1 MLIISIY
8 FIFYV
13 IFFRLRYPVAT
24 FIFFLFSL
32 SFFSGWL
39 IGEKISIENW
49 SDLFNLI
56 FSIFVLSCFALSFCS
71 CPAKSEF
78 SISNI
83 GFFKFSAIV
92 LSILL
97 IPALFI
103 NIYIIVGSLDYV
115 LSGNVSITEF
125 KNQGEAAKLIRS
137 WINPNL
143 VFYAN
148 FVSAVGLVSIFYHF
162 YYLNSKK
169 YFLAIFYFF
178 LSLNL
183 PLVGLHGLSR
193 ASIVHFILMY
203 SCLYFYVYKAL
214 DRDVRRNFNILLFL
228 LGSIILVA
236 FFLITYYRFSDSTFY
251 QISEDAVVQN
261 KVLHSILD
269 YFSQWI
275 NNGITVL
282 KAFSL
287 SDLWFGKS
295 SISIIDYAL
304 ERLGFQ
310 VQSYVELRSDTLGVY
325 GSRFNGLVATLV
337 YDYSY
342 IGVLVFLVAFFMM
355 VKVVSS
361 SGKYLNGYSLPFM
374 GFLLSIPVL
383 FFSNNYLS
391 NEVFSLSGLYAAMFL
406 VLSKIRFTFRLKS
419 RPTQA

>member
-8 FIFYV
+8 FLFYV
-13 IFFRLRYPVAT
+13 IAFRLRYPIAT
-24 FIFFLFSL
+24 FIFFLYSL
-32 SFFSGWL
+32 SFISGWL
-39 IGEKISIENW
+39 IGAKISIEYW
-49 SDLFNLI
+49 SDFFNLI

-71 CPAKSEF
+71 CPAKPKF

-83 GFFKFSAIV
+83 GFFKFSSVVIAV
-92 LSILL
+92 LL

-103 NIYIIVGSLDYV
+103 NVYIIVGSLDYV

-125 KNQGEAAKLIRS
+125 KNQGEAAKLIRR

-148 FVSAVGLVSIFYHF
+148 LVSAVGLISIFYHF
-162 YYLNSKK
+162 HYLNSKK
-169 YFLAIFYFF
+169 YIFAVFYFF

-193 ASIVHFILMY
+193 ASIVHFVLMY
-203 SCLYFYVYKAL
+203 SCIYLYVYKAL
-214 DRDVRRNFNILLFL
+214 DRGVRRKFNVLLFL

-275 NNGITVL
+275 NNGIIVL
-282 KAFSL
+282 KDFSL

-310 VQSYVELRSDTLGVY
+310 VQSYVELRSNTLGVY

-342 IGVLVFLVAFFMM
+342 IGVLVVLVAFFMI
-355 VKVVSS
+355 VKMVSS
-361 SGKYLNGYSLPFM
+361 SGNYLNGYSLPFI

-391 NEVFSLSGLYAAMFL
+391 NEVFSLSGLYAAMFM
-406 VLSKIRFTFRLKS
+406 VLSRVRFPFKLKS
-419 RPTQA
+419 RSTQD